1 VGLPFDLDP
10 RACYAQLTRHADR
23 WAAEIVRVD
32 YDRAQADRDFD
43 ETGFVEEAGPVA
55 LLIRDELARARSNL
69 FEWTRDYEA
78 AVVAGQMT
86 MAESVTRFLAA

>member
-1 VGLPFDLDP
+1 M
-10 RACYAQLTRHADR
+10 
-23 WAAEIVRVD
+23 RVE

-43 ETGFVEEAGPVA
+43 ESGFAAEAGPVVR
-55 LLIRDELARARSNL
+55 LIRDELVQARSNL

-86 MAESVTRFLAA
+86 MAESVARFLAA

>member
-1 VGLPFDLDP
+1 
-10 RACYAQLTRHADR
+10 
-23 WAAEIVRVD
+23 
-32 YDRAQADRDFD
+32 
-43 ETGFVEEAGPVA
+43 
-55 LLIRDELARARSNL
+55 LARARSNL